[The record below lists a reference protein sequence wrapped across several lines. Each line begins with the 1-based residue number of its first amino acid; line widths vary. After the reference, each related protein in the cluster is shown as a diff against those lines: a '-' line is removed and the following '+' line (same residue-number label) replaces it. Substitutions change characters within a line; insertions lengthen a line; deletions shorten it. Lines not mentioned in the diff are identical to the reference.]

1 MLGADAE
8 TRFHLLME
16 TAGNSPFWRR
26 RGLAKATD
34 ADRNFSALEPV
45 TKAEILVE
53 QATAKPYGLIPAV
66 PSNRLVRVHQSSG
79 TSGNPLVW
87 ADTAEDWSRLLA
99 QWDQLFQI
107 AQVTEGDRFFFP
119 FSFGPFLGFW
129 SAFESVARSGR
140 FCLAGG
146 GLSSIAR
153 LRFIED
159 HRITVVLTTPS
170 YASHLADLAAKA
182 EIELAGG
189 PVRLLILAGEPGAS
203 MPGVK
208 ARLEQAWGAIVLD
221 HHGMTE
227 VGPVSMECPLAKGE
241 LHLLDDWY
249 LVEEGALSSDLGEES
264 QDKNGIS
271 ELVLTPFARRGMP
284 LIRYRTGD
292 RVRLVEGICRCGKA
306 GTRLVGGILG
316 RLDDMMIVRGNNVYP
331 QAIEDW
337 IWKHPEVNDFQGKLM
352 ESSGLSKLV
361 LFVEFNAQENFHS
374 EMAKRL
380 AQGFA
385 DRFLFQVDVVSVLP
399 GTIPKSEH
407 KAKRWIRGK

>member
-8 TRFHLLME
+8 NRFHLLME
-16 TAGNSPFWRR
+16 AAANSPFWHR
-26 RGLAKATD
+26 RGITKAC
-34 ADRNFSALEPV
+34 AHREIFPALVPV

-53 QATAKPYGLIPAV
+53 QANVKPYGSIPAA
-66 PSNRLVRVHQSSG
+66 PSSRLVRVHQSSG

-87 ADTAEDWSRLLA
+87 ADTAGDWTRLLD
-99 QWDQLFQI
+99 QWDELFDI
-107 AQVTEGDRFFFP
+107 AQVSLGDRFFFP

-146 GLSSIAR
+146 GLSSSAR
-153 LRFIED
+153 LRFIEE
-159 HRITVVLTTPS
+159 HGITVVLTTPS
-170 YASHLADLAAKA
+170 YASHLADLAAKTQ
-182 EIELAGG
+182 IDLVKG

-208 ARLEQAWGAIVLD
+208 ARLEQAWGAVVLD

-227 VGPVSMECPLAKGE
+227 VGPVSMECPFAKGE
-241 LHLLDDWY
+241 LHLLDNWY
-249 LVEEGALSSDLGEES
+249 LVESEPLSDKSSREA
-264 QDKNGIS
+264 QDENGVS
-271 ELVLTPFARRGMP
+271 ELVLTPYARRGMP

-292 RVRLVEGICRCGKA
+292 RVRLVHGTCFCGRT
-306 GTRLVGGILG
+306 GPRLLGGILG

-331 QAIEDW
+331 GAVEDW
-337 IWKHPEVNDFQGKLM
+337 IWKQQEINDFQGKLI

-361 LFVEFNAQENFHS
+361 LFVEFNAQKKSHL
-374 EMAKRL
+374 EMAKDL
-380 AQGFA
+380 ARRFA
-385 DRFLFQVDVVSVLP
+385 DRFLFQAEVVSVLP

-407 KAKRWIRGK
+407 KAKRWIKGE